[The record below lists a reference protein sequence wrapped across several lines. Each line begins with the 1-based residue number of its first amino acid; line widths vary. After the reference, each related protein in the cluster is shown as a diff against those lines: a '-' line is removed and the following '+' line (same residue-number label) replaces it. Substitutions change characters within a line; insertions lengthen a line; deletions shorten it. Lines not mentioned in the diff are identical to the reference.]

1 MFHGLGKPKF
11 YKKSKSLLK
20 ILKTRL
26 DTIKKKKNAVL
37 KFMKNDI
44 ADLLRNNLDMNAY
57 GREIYELYCLVRFMS
72 HNLDDKLFSARV
84 FRVMEVTN
92 LLLGANLMFSAE
104 GFLVE
109 QNISSCYDIIEQ
121 CIGCISGQVSAML
134 KQKECPNECREAIPT
149 LMYAAA
155 RFADLPELRELRS
168 LFTEKYGNSLDSYVI
183 KEFIER
189 LKAIPPTKEIKLQ
202 LLQDVAREFSIE
214 WDSKALQQKLYTPPP
229 PSLPAQHNPKH
240 VESKQTKR
248 RDDEYNV
255 PSSSEDEIG
264 ANFRRDSTSQDSQKT
279 SSSSVGSVSEDEAD
293 NKKPSNY
300 RFIPPP
306 YVRNNNPAQEKSTFD
321 ETTTNVEKNSRQDPP
336 EDDKKPRSVRR
347 NKLKPP
353 PGQEVNGDDET
364 KAKQARQRAQALL
377 NDNGEESDEE
387 KKMDNLLMHYSKKKE
402 PQEPSSAG
410 GAPRHRS
417 GKSELPL
424 PSGRASSVLT
434 EMTVKNGP
442 FRTKSMEEDIFNQ
455 HVHPKLPDYDDL
467 AARIAALRG
476 Q

>member
-1 MFHGLGKPKF
+1 MFHGFGKPKF

-37 KFMKNDI
+37 KFMKDDI

-57 GREIYELYCLVRFMS
+57 GR
-72 HNLDDKLFSARV
+72 
-84 FRVMEVTN
+84 
-92 LLLGANLMFSAE
+92 AE
-104 GFLVE
+104 GLLVE
-109 QNISSCYDIIEQ
+109 LDISSCYDIIEQ
-121 CIGCISGQVSAML
+121 CVMCISGQVSAML
-134 KQKECPNECREAIPT
+134 KQTECPNECREAIPT
-149 LMYAAA
+149 LIYAAA

-183 KEFIER
+183 KEFVER
-189 LKAIPPTKEIKLQ
+189 LKAIPPAKEIKLQ
-202 LLQDVAREFSIE
+202 LLQDIAREFSIE

-229 PSLPAQHNPKH
+229 PPPPAQHNPKH
-240 VESKQTKR
+240 DESKQTKR

-255 PSSSEDEIG
+255 PSSSEDEVG
-264 ANFRRDSTSQDSQKT
+264 SNFRRDSTSQDSRKT

-293 NKKPSNY
+293 NKKPFYY
-300 RFIPPP
+300 RPP
-306 YVRNNNPAQEKSTFD
+306 YVRNNNPAQEKSTYG
-321 ETTTNVEKNSRQDPP
+321 EITTNAEKNNRQDPP
-336 EDDKKPRSVRR
+336 ADNKKPRSVRK

-364 KAKQARQRAQALL
+364 KAKQARQQARQHAQALL

-387 KKMDNLLMHYSKKKE
+387 NKMDNLLMHYSKKKE
-402 PQEPSSAG
+402 PQETSNTG

-424 PSGRASSVLT
+424 PPGRASSVPT
-434 EMTVKNGP
+434 EMKAKNEP
-442 FRTKSMEEDIFNQ
+442 FRTKSMEEDLFNQ

-476 Q
+476 K

>member
-1 MFHGLGKPKF
+1 MFHNLGKPKF
-11 YKKSKSLLK
+11 YKQSKTLLK

-37 KFMKNDI
+37 KFMKNDV
-44 ADLLRNNLDMNAY
+44 ADLLRNNLDINAY
-57 GREIYELYCLVRFMS
+57 GR
-72 HNLDDKLFSARV
+72 
-84 FRVMEVTN
+84 
-92 LLLGANLMFSAE
+92 AE

-109 QNISSCYDIIEQ
+109 QNISICYDIIEQ
-121 CIGCISGQVSAML
+121 CIGCISGQVSVMV

-183 KEFIER
+183 KEFVER

-229 PSLPAQHNPKH
+229 PPAQHNPKH
-240 VESKQTKR
+240 DESKQTKR
-248 RDDEYNV
+248 LEDEYNV
-255 PSSSEDEIG
+255 PISSEDEVG
-264 ANFRRDSTSQDSQKT
+264 ANFRRDSTSQDSRKT
-279 SSSSVGSVSEDEAD
+279 SSSSVGSVSEDEPD
-293 NKKPSNY
+293 NKKPFYY

-321 ETTTNVEKNSRQDPP
+321 EPTTNAEKNNRQDPP
-336 EDDKKPRSVRR
+336 EEDKKPRSVRR
-347 NKLKPP
+347 NKPKPP
-353 PGQEVNGDDET
+353 PGQEVIVDEET
-364 KAKQARQRAQALL
+364 KAKQARQHAQALL
-377 NDNGEESDEE
+377 DNSGEESDEE
-387 KKMDNLLMHYSKKKE
+387 KKMDNLLRHYSKKKE
-402 PQEPSSAG
+402 PQEPSSTG

-424 PSGRASSVLT
+424 PPGRTSSVSTQMT
-434 EMTVKNGP
+434 EKNKP

-467 AARIAALRG
+467 AARIAALKG